1 MCTST
6 PGAEIPLA
14 NAHSLIAAQFQ
25 LWLVPFSAGRSCQKG
40 CRTRT
45 VNRSPPG
52 LQLVSGNTN
61 MDCSLYE
68 RAGQRGPTEYSGR
81 TKTWMVLFAKASF
94 ADNVPSL
101 FRELPEYTEDAE
113 VEWQLFKT
121 VVALSVARVC
131 GREGLSV
138 ANNGTKVNAFVE
150 PGG

>member
-1 MCTST
+1 
-6 PGAEIPLA
+6 
-14 NAHSLIAAQFQ
+14 
-25 LWLVPFSAGRSCQKG
+25 
-40 CRTRT
+40 
-45 VNRSPPG
+45 
-52 LQLVSGNTN
+52 
-61 MDCSLYE
+61 
-68 RAGQRGPTEYSGR
+68 
-81 TKTWMVLFAKASF
+81 MVLFAKASF